1 MRQFTKFSWLIVA
14 ILFAVAGCT
23 SGYSSKE
30 GVASHAYGIV
40 EVSKDMPLPAIE
52 MEINPD
58 AVAGWN
64 LHLMTENIEFAPE
77 YASTEHYPGQ
87 GHAHLYVNGKMMARL
102 YSKWYHIPKLPY
114 GNSQI
119 TVTLN
124 SNDHNAYAVNG
135 EIISDSTIIKV
146 ERPASESSSSSSSS
160 SSSGSGY

>member
-1 MRQFTKFSWLIVA
+1 MKHFIKFTGLIMMVLLVA
-14 ILFAVAGCT
+14 VGCT

-40 EVSKDMPLPAIE
+40 EVSEDMPLPTIDL
-52 MEINPD
+52 EISPD

-64 LHLMTENIEFAPE
+64 LHLVTENIEFAPE

-102 YSKWYHIPKLPY
+102 YGKWYHIPKLPY
-114 GNSQI
+114 GNNQI

-124 SNDHNAYAVNG
+124 SNDHNAYAVKG
-135 EIISDSTIIKV
+135 EILSDSTIIKV
-146 ERPASESSSSSSSS
+146 ERPVSESSSSSSSS
-160 SSSGSGY
+160 SGSYSY